1 MSTPS
6 SAALACE
13 RTAHPLLLH
22 CLQDPGH
29 DWRPLQLVNKSMC
42 AAFRQHAVEVAYY
55 TAQRERLR
63 QDCAIM
69 SAQLAA
75 LHDCWVPRCILDP
88 GLLPRLIAEFEAMPW
103 PPSLY
108 TSEQTVQTVS
118 QRSV

>member
-1 MSTPS
+1 MSAPS

-22 CLQDPGH
+22 CLKDLDH

-42 AAFRQHAVEVAYY
+42 AAFQQYAVQVAEY

-63 QDCAIM
+63 QDCAVM

-75 LHDCWVPRCILDP
+75 LHPELDVWAPRCILDP
-88 GLLPRLIAEFEAMPW
+88 DLLPRLIAEFEAMPW
-103 PPSLY
+103 PLLRASD
-108 TSEQTVQTVS
+108 
-118 QRSV
+118 

>member
-1 MSTPS
+1 MSAPT

-22 CLQDPGH
+22 CLQDFNH
-29 DWRPLQLVNKSMC
+29 DWRRLQLVNKSMC
-42 AAFRQHAVEVAYY
+42 AAFQQYAVQVAEY

-75 LHDCWVPRCILDP
+75 LHPELDVWAPRCILDP
-88 GLLPRLIAEFEAMPW
+88 DLLPRLIAEFEAMPW
-103 PPSLY
+103 PPSLHA
-108 TSEQTVQTVS
+108 SDPAA
-118 QRSV
+118 